1 MKNCSFSIS
10 YIITLCFLFI
20 LFFNS
25 HGQPN
30 QERELYPDSVYLE
43 SDSLK
48 IEFSVKKNIPALYKL
63 EILKALSYY
72 PELKDVE
79 IQFKVQ
85 KIKTTLNTRPTLGSL
100 LFRRKS
106 KRKYV
111 IRIDESTATGKVT
124 LRDANFNAK
133 IGVFGHEFYHIIDY
147 SQKGFLG
154 VFARGIAY
162 GSESSKEKFEKEI
175 DSNTIKR
182 GLGWQLY
189 EWSNYV
195 LNESNGTE
203 EYKTFKRKIYLEP
216 EEIKRELLK

>member
-1 MKNCSFSIS
+1 MKSYSFSIS
-10 YIITLCFLFI
+10 FIFTLCFS
-20 LFFNS
+20 FFFFFQS
-25 HGQPN
+25 YGQPN
-30 QERELYPDSVYLE
+30 QVREFYFDTVNIE

-48 IEFSVKKNIPALYKL
+48 NEFSVNKTIPVLYEL

-72 PELKDVE
+72 PELMDVE

-85 KIKTTLNTRPTLGSL
+85 KIKTTLNTRPKLGSL

-111 IRIDESTATGKVT
+111 IRIDESTAPEKVT
-124 LRDANFNAK
+124 LREANFNAK

-147 SQKGFLG
+147 SKKGFFG
-154 VFARGIAY
+154 VFARGLAY
-162 GSESSKEKFEKEI
+162 GSNKSKEKFEKEI

-203 EYKTFKRKIYLEP
+203 KYKTFKRKIYLEP
-216 EEIKRELLK
+216 NEIKNELLK